1 MTELVSYDLKDGVAT
16 IAISNGKANAL
27 SHEVFE
33 GLNAALDRA
42 EQDKAVV
49 ILTGQPGAFSAG
61 CDREGLQK
69 GPNRAAQLVKTGS
82 SFTRRVCACPLAS
95 AGSR

>member
-1 MTELVSYDLKDGVAT
+1 MTELVSYELKDGVAT

-27 SHEVFE
+27 SQEVFE

-49 ILTGQPGAFSAG
+49 ILTGQPGVFSAG
-61 CDREGLQK
+61 YDLKEMQK
-69 GPNRAAQLVKTGS
+69 GPKEAAALVKTGS
-82 SFTRRVCACPLAS
+82 SFTRRLAAFPLPII
-95 AGSR
+95 GVF

>member
-1 MTELVSYDLKDGVAT
+1 MTELVSYELKDGVAT

-27 SHEVFE
+27 SQEVFE

-49 ILTGQPGAFSAG
+49 ILTGQPGVFSA
-61 CDREGLQK
+61 
-69 GPNRAAQLVKTGS
+69 
-82 SFTRRVCACPLAS
+82 
-95 AGSR
+95 